1 MKILNAIILSSLLF
15 ICNNVYADTYN
26 ISAISGIAGWMYVP
40 STINAQIGDTIN
52 ISASISHP
60 LIQVD
65 SSTWQANGTTPLSGG
80 WGTKTTDYT
89 FIITQVE
96 DIYFIC
102 QNHATQSITSP
113 MKGVIYVS
121 GTTVGLSKKEPD
133 YQINIFPNPGKNVI
147 YIDSRGSE
155 NKERIE
161 IFNIQGK
168 LVFSSQLSR
177 TLLSVKASEIGS
189 VGNYLVK
196 LYDFKN
202 KATET
207 RQLVLQ

>member
-1 MKILNAIILSSLLF
+1 MKTINAIILSSLLF

-52 ISASISHP
+52 IFASSSHP

-80 WGTKTTDYT
+80 WGTKTSDYT
-89 FIITQVE
+89 FIITQAE
-96 DIYFIC
+96 DIYFVC
-102 QNHATQSITSP
+102 QFHVSSMN
-113 MKGVIYVS
+113 MKGSISVS
-121 GTTVGLSKKEPD
+121 GTPVGLSNKTYSNE
-133 YQINIFPNPGKNVI
+133 INIFPNPGKNII
-147 YIDSRGSE
+147 YIDSRRSE
-155 NKERIE
+155 GEKSIE
-161 IFNIQGK
+161 LFNIQGK
-168 LVFSSQLSR
+168 LVFSSNLSSK
-177 TLLSVKASEIGS
+177 LLSVKVSEIGTA
-189 VGNYLVK
+189 GNYLVK
-196 LYDFKN
+196 IFDHNN